1 MLLFRSQKIAQ
12 RKYEVEQENKLA
24 ALQFQIE
31 NPQKYQKGQTLPDG
45 TLVTYVGKI
54 ERPGNRLS
62 TIMGEDLGSSFGGW
76 TWIYEGVKDGKIISL
91 S

>member
-1 MLLFRSQKIAQ
+1 MFFRSQKIAQ
-12 RKYEVEQENKLA
+12 RKYEIEQENKLA

-31 NPQKYQKGQTLPDG
+31 NPQKYHKGQTLQDG
-45 TLVTYVGKI
+45 TLVTYVDKI
-54 ERPGNRLS
+54 ERPCNRLS
-62 TIMGEDLGSSFGGW
+62 SIMGEDLGTAFGGW